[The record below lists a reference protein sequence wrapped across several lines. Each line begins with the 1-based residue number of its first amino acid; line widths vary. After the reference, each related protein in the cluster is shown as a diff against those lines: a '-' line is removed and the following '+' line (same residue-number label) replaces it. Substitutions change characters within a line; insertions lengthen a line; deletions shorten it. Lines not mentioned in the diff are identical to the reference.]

1 MYSGPAYNLT
11 PVKMRKRDDRHIC
24 FKTNHRIKKL
34 KEREINLKSTNAVTY
49 FLGVQENQRNIK
61 QKLNRKEEDG
71 K

>member
-1 MYSGPAYNLT
+1 MTGTS
-11 PVKMRKRDDRHIC
+11 VSEQ
-24 FKTNHRIKKL
+24 TNHRIKRL
-34 KEREINLKSTNAVTY
+34 KEKEINLKSTNAVTY

>member
-1 MYSGPAYNLT
+1 MTGPS
-11 PVKMRKRDDRHIC
+11 VSKQ
-24 FKTNHRIKKL
+24 TNQRIKKL
-34 KEREINLKSTNAVTY
+34 KEKEINLKSTNAVTY

>member
-1 MYSGPAYNLT
+1 MKGPS
-11 PVKMRKRDDRHIC
+11 VSKQ
-24 FKTNHRIKKL
+24 TNRIKKL
-34 KEREINLKSTNAVTY
+34 KEEEINLKSTNAVTY